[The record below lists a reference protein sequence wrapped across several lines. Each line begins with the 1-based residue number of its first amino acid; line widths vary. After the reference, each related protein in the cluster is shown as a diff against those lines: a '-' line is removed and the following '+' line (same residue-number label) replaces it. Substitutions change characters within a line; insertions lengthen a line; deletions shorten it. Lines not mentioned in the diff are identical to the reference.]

1 MYMIFSILNSRF
13 ILYFSFRL
21 LLSFALVWLWSM
33 LNNTGIVNNDLPTTA
48 MDTLTTD
55 LDPGTLTT
63 YLPTP
68 STILATL
75 TTTKHNQSKW

>member
-1 MYMIFSILNSRF
+1 
-13 ILYFSFRL
+13 
-21 LLSFALVWLWSM
+21 M

-48 MDTLTTD
+48 MDTLTMD

-75 TTTKHNQSKW
+75 TTDLFPPTTILATLTTTKHNKSKW